1 MRSTFPSNASVTSIR
16 RWRGGSRSDPSRVPL
31 ISMEMAVSRSLMHTV
46 TPLAMSMC
54 LRVRLWSADGCSSQ
68 GTIGASLQAQRGSA
82 TTFTLVASTKTR
94 ERPRRVSKGTRRCQD
109 IRGSRSCW
117 PGMRRLWRY
126 MRRMRRT
133 SGGQHSVVVGL
144 MRYAS
149 RIRGRC
155 NALVVVLCPRCMGP
169 CPD

>member
-31 ISMEMAVSRSLMHTV
+31 IPMEMAVSRSLMPTV

-82 TTFTLVASTKTR
+82 ATFTLVASTKTR
-94 ERPRRVSKGTRRCQD
+94 ERPRRVSKRNKTLSGYPRVKVLLARDAPFNQVYAEDAKSFRWTRFSRCKFD
-109 IRGSRSCW
+109 ALLLESSRKLQCVSCR
-117 PGMRRLWRY
+117 PL
-126 MRRMRRT
+126 
-133 SGGQHSVVVGL
+133 S
-144 MRYAS
+144 
-149 RIRGRC
+149 
-155 NALVVVLCPRCMGP
+155 
-169 CPD
+169 